1 MPWVLTNDKNYLRK
15 NNHNEMKTCSSASK
29 ATCFDTYKTAEKALM
44 ALPKTMRH
52 LGYHPS
58 LIKEFTVED
67 EIQQVEREIQEAVV
81 LAQSNDIEMIAEQK
95 PVADPVYEPIQL
107 VAPASNYRHKVD
119 GINDDVIAID
129 TFVSKMSEFSEFISA
144 ITEQK
149 NTLMTA
155 QNQAELEIQDIL
167 HGIEF
172 SKCNVVGGYQWY
184 KMLRD
189 ALQRRREY
197 KDAIKC
203 TEIVGELN
211 VSYGSATHIVR
222 SLEGMK
228 HRRYTPRVLT
238 ELSGYFQECASR

>member
-1 MPWVLTNDKNYLRK
+1 
-15 NNHNEMKTCSSASK
+15 MKTCSSASK

-58 LIKEFTVED
+58 LIKEFAVEN
-67 EIQQVEREIQEAVV
+67 EIQQIEREIQEAVV
-81 LAQSNDIEMIAEQK
+81 LAPTREIEMVAEQE
-95 PVADPVYEPIQL
+95 PVIDPAYEPIQM
-107 VAPASNYRHKVD
+107 VAPESTYRHKVD
-119 GINDDVIAID
+119 GINDDVIGID

-144 ITEQK
+144 IMEQK
-149 NTLMTA
+149 NTLATA

-211 VSYGSATHIVR
+211 VSCGSTTHIVR

-238 ELSGYFQECASR
+238 ELSGYFQECANR

>member
-1 MPWVLTNDKNYLRK
+1 MPWVLTNDKNFLRR
-15 NNHNEMKTCSSASK
+15 NNHNEMKACSSASK
-29 ATCFDTYKTAEKALM
+29 ATAFETYKTAEKALM

-52 LGYHPS
+52 LNYHPL
-58 LIKEFTVED
+58 LIKEFAVEED
-67 EIQQVEREIQEAVV
+67 EIQQIEREILGEEQNVTAPTMMAETLPVV
-81 LAQSNDIEMIAEQK
+81 DAITE
-95 PVADPVYEPIQL
+95 PVVMKVEE
-107 VAPASNYRHKVD
+107 NTYRHRVP
-119 GINDDVIAID
+119 GINDDVMGID
-129 TFVSKMSEFSEFISA
+129 TFVAKMAEFSDFITAISA
-144 ITEQK
+144 QK
-149 NTLMTA
+149 TLLADA
-155 QNQAELEIQDIL
+155 QTQAELEIQDIL

-211 VSYGSATHIVR
+211 VSKGSTSHVVR

-228 HRRYTPRVLT
+228 RRQYTPRVLT
-238 ELSGYFQECASR
+238 DLTDYFLGCAGR